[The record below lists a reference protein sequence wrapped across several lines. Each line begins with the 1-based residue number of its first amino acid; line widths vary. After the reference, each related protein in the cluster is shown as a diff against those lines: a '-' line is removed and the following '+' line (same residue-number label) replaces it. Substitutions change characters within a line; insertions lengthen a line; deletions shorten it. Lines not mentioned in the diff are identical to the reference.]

1 MKEFHRELLH
11 LGMFSLLAV
20 IFYFAGNALIDT
32 VFDTRPNVIILG
44 ILLLVMLGVAYII
57 SRWIA
62 GGVERVVKR
71 KNSK

>member
-32 VFDTRPNVIILG
+32 VFDTRPNIIILG
-44 ILLLVMLGVAYII
+44 ILLLVMLGVAYFI

-62 GGVERVVKR
+62 DAVERVVT
-71 KNSK
+71 SKKSK

>member
-57 SRWIA
+57 SRWIS

>member
-62 GGVERVVKR
+62 GGVVRVVKR